1 MRAAP
6 KAQRGAAAA
15 RRLSVKASRQ
25 AVMASTARPARRHRG
40 RRTRSRPRRPAV
52 QAVTEVPGSATA
64 PTAAIPGPLRL
75 RRLTPPPLP
84 CPHQALMDDH
94 HLAQW
99 LSYEVINVYL
109 NMLEQ
114 RMQDWGYYSTKQHP
128 WQS

>member
-1 MRAAP
+1 MDTPQGRV
-6 KAQRGAAAA
+6 AQAA
-15 RRLSVKASRQ
+15 RFALLPTVALL
-25 AVMASTARPARRHRG
+25 HRSLG
-40 RRTRSRPRRPAV
+40 CRSRSTLPPCP
-52 QAVTEVPGSATA
+52 QALMDDHH
-64 PTAAIPGPLRL
+64 PGPLRHC
-75 RRLTPPPLP
+75 RLTPPPPP
-84 CPHQALMDDH
+84 CPQALMDDH